1 MPYDHDHAHH
11 TFPRK
16 SFEKGGGRIA
26 PSPVR
31 IRSSVWE
38 EGESDSSRGILGKKT
53 EEEGRENVT
62 SRKQD
67 EGEAHEKKEI
77 SRKIAKTDISFGVD
91 CSCGGAVCS
100 V

>member
-16 SFEKGGGRIA
+16 SFEKGGRKYT

-38 EGESDSSRGILGKKT
+38 EGESDSSRGILGKKPRRR
-53 EEEGRENVT
+53 GENVT

-77 SRKIAKTDISFGVD
+77 NRKIAKTEISFGVG